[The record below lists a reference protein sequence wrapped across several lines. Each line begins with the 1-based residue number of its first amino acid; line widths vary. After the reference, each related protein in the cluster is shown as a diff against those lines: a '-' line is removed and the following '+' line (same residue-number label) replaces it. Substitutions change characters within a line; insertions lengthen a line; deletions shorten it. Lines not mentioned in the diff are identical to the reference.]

1 MTLPLHAAGAAAHEH
16 RAAPL
21 RRIRSTTRRT
31 PLDGLRAALLG
42 RGDVHWL
49 AIGGSA
55 LAGMALFAVG
65 TLFFLYQD
73 RQYADVI

>member
-1 MTLPLHAAGAAAHEH
+1 
-16 RAAPL
+16 
-21 RRIRSTTRRT
+21 
-31 PLDGLRAALLG
+31 
-42 RGDVHWL
+42 VHWL

-55 LAGMALFAVG
+55 LVAVLLFAVG